1 MTKII
6 LLDIDGVLVTP
17 GGYRA
22 ALHSTL
28 NHFAALM
35 GVPHFDFHEEHI
47 ADLERRGIFSEWD
60 MVPILLATAWNDILS
75 TWNEIHLPT
84 DVTLA
89 AIEIGKRMNGYISH
103 EVNIPEFAIL
113 PNIYPAESVL
123 QQKCFPF
130 IPKNLRES
138 LLRNSRNVYFSAT
151 TRLFQHFSLGS
162 KTFSETYNLPAEIET
177 ESLLQSHDVSNLNQ
191 SILNK
196 LIQPNLYLA
205 SITARPSAP
214 PKDVD
219 TSRIGYAPE
228 AEKALELAGLPNIP
242 LIGYGRL
249 EYIAKLHEIEPS
261 SLLKPAP
268 VHALAGT
275 LAAYTGDE
283 WGALQ
288 AAVDWQQTGKL
299 NNVFSQLPNS
309 FELIVVEDT
318 MGGIGSVQSA
328 GEIFQKAGFDVN
340 IKMIGLTSGSKSK
353 ASVFEKAGIEYCQ
366 NWEEI
371 IGEIFQP
378 V

>member
-28 NHFAALM
+28 NHFATLM
-35 GVPHFDFHEEHI
+35 GSPHFDFHEEHI

-75 TWNEIHLPT
+75 TWNEINLPA
-84 DVTLA
+84 DVTSA
-89 AIEIGKRMNGYISH
+89 AIEIGKRTNGYISH
-103 EVNIPEFAIL
+103 GIKVPKFEIL
-113 PNIYPAESVL
+113 PNIYPTESAL

-130 IPKNLRES
+130 IPENLRQS
-138 LLRNSRNVYFSAT
+138 LLHDSRNVHFSAT

-162 KTFSETYNLPAEIET
+162 KTFSKAYNLPPEIET
-177 ESLLQSHDVSNLNQ
+177 ESLLHSHDVANLTP

-196 LIQPNLYLA
+196 LIQPNIYLA

-214 PKDVD
+214 PRNVD
-219 TSRIGYAPE
+219 TSHIGYAPE
-228 AEKALELAGLPNIP
+228 AEKALELVGLPNIP

-249 EYIAKLHEIEPS
+249 EYIAKLQNLEPS
-261 SLLKPAP
+261 TLLKPSP
-268 VHALAGT
+268 IHALAGT
-275 LAAYTGDE
+275 LAAYTNDE

-299 NNVFSQLPNS
+299 NNVFSLLPNS

-318 MGGIGSVQSA
+318 MGGIRSVQSA

-340 IKMIGLTSGSKSK
+340 IKTIGLISGSKAK
-353 ASVFEKAGIEYCQ
+353 ALAFEKARIQYFDT
-366 NWEEI
+366 WEEI
-371 IGEIFQP
+371 ITNIEI
-378 V
+378 

>member
-28 NHFAALM
+28 NHFATLM
-35 GVPHFDFHEEHI
+35 GSHHFDFHEENI

-75 TWNEIHLPT
+75 TWNEINLPA
-84 DVTLA
+84 DVTSA
-89 AIEIGKRMNGYISH
+89 AVEIGKRMNGYISH
-103 EVNIPEFAIL
+103 EVNVPEFEIL
-113 PNIYPAESVL
+113 PNIYPTESAL

-130 IPKNLRES
+130 IPENLRQS
-138 LLRNSRNVYFSAT
+138 LLHDSRNVHFSVT

-162 KTFSETYNLPAEIET
+162 KTFGETYNLSPEVET
-177 ESLLQSHDVSNLNQ
+177 ESLLRSHDVSNLSQ
-191 SILNK
+191 FILDK
-196 LIQPNLYLA
+196 LIQPNIYLA
-205 SITARPSAP
+205 SITARPSLP

-219 TSRIGYAPE
+219 TSHIGYAPE
-228 AEKALELAGLPNIP
+228 AEKALELVGLPNIP

-249 EYIAKLHEIEPS
+249 EYIAKLQNLEPS
-261 SLLKPAP
+261 TLLKPSP

-275 LAAYTGDE
+275 LAAYTNDE

-288 AAVDWQQTGKL
+288 AAVDWGQTGKL

-318 MGGIGSVQSA
+318 LGGIRSVQSA
-328 GEIFQKAGFDVN
+328 GEIFQQAGFDVN
-340 IKMIGLTSGSKSK
+340 INTIGLTLGSKAK
-353 ASVFEKAGIEYCQ
+353 AAAFEKAEIKFFDSW
-366 NWEEI
+366 NEI
-371 IGEIFQP
+371 ITNIEI
-378 V
+378 